1 MTPLIKTILVDDDQD
16 YLASMTALLASEG
29 FEVFPFTSFREMN
42 KVIHEINPHILI
54 LDVSLPHESAFEVLP
69 TLRKETNFG
78 LILAS
83 GTRNLE
89 FRVEGLER
97 GADVYLTKPIDI
109 RELKATIHSL
119 YERLHAQNTGQWILN
134 ERLLSLLSPEG
145 RSHDLTENECHF
157 LNLLFKAKG
166 EPVDKGRI
174 LEALGR
180 NTSPFEEGY
189 LHTLLSR
196 LRKKVSIEG
205 EELPIKTIR
214 NIGYSFHGDTRIE

>member
-1 MTPLIKTILVDDDQD
+1 MTQLIKTILVDDDRD
-16 YLASMTALLASEG
+16 YLASMTALLVSEG

-42 KVIHEINPHILI
+42 EAIHEIKPHILI

-109 RELKATIHSL
+109 RELKAIINSL
-119 YERLHAQNTGQWILN
+119 YKRLYSHDTGQWHLN
-134 ERLLSLLSPEG
+134 ERLLSLRSPKG
-145 RSHDLTENECHF
+145 HSHNLTENECQF

-166 EPVDKGRI
+166 KPVDKEKI

-180 NTSPFEEGY
+180 DSTYFEEGY

-196 LRKKVSIEG
+196 LRKKVSLEG
-205 EELPIKTIR
+205 DELPIKTIR
-214 NIGYSFHGDTRIE
+214 NLGYSFHEEARIE